1 MQSAAETPADAGVA
15 GEVQWLGRLGL
26 GRLGLGRLGLGRL
39 GLGPAGFSRS
49 GDAPGDVPSWA
60 TDQGIRGESWA
71 GWAGRRDAGPGGLG
85 CGVLGRVS

>member
-1 MQSAAETPADAGVA
+1 MQSAAETPGDAGVA
-15 GEVQWLGRLGL
+15 GEMLVLGLLGL
-26 GRLGLGRLGLGRL
+26 GLL

-71 GWAGRRDAGPGGLG
+71 GWAGRGVAGPGGLG